1 MFKIGEFSKLT
12 QVSIRM
18 LRYYDENDLLK
29 PAQTDPF
36 SGYRLYSVEQIPRL
50 QKIIFL
56 RDIGY
61 TVAEIKGAL
70 ENWSGDFMA
79 DQLKNKQIEVQR
91 SLEQEQEKLI
101 KIETALDSIKK
112 DEIGIRYNFTIKQIP
127 SYPVISL
134 RRVIPNYFCE
144 DKLWQ
149 ELTERIE
156 LSNKSKIELAVTD
169 QCFAVYHDNEFKE
182 ADVDVEVCVVVTKA
196 VAVAEPLCFRRTEA
210 VAMMACTMVYG
221 PYEYI
226 SGTFR
231 ALAYWLT
238 EHVRYRM
245 KGKDRQICHRGPWN
259 EENPAHYLT
268 EIQIELEKVN

>member
-18 LRYYDENDLLK
+18 LRYYDENNLLK

-36 SGYRLYSVEQIPRL
+36 TGYRLYSVEQIPRL

-56 RDIGY
+56 RDVGY
-61 TVAEIKGAL
+61 TVAEIGAAL
-70 ENWSGDFMA
+70 KNWSGDFMA
-79 DQLKNKQIEVQR
+79 DQLKSKQIEVQQL
-91 SLEQEQEKLI
+91 LEQEQEKLSRI
-101 KIETALDSIKK
+101 KTALDSIKK
-112 DEIGIRYNFTIKQIP
+112 DEIGIHYNFIIKQIP

-134 RRVIPNYFCE
+134 RRVIANYFCE
-144 DKLWQ
+144 GLLWKELA
-149 ELTERIE
+149 ELTNER
-156 LSNKSKIELAVTD
+156 KIELPVTE

-182 ADVDVEVCVVVTKA
+182 ADVDVEVCMVVTKA
-196 VAVAEPLCFRRTEA
+196 VAVDEPLCFQNTEA

-221 PYEYI
+221 PYENI
-226 SGTFR
+226 SGAFR
-231 ALAYWLT
+231 SLAYWLT
-238 EHVRYRM
+238 GHAGYRM
-245 KGKDRQICHRGPWN
+245 KGKNRQICHRGPWN

>member
-144 DKLWQ
+144 DKLW
-149 ELTERIE
+149 
-156 LSNKSKIELAVTD
+156 K
-169 QCFAVYHDNEFKE
+169 
-182 ADVDVEVCVVVTKA
+182 
-196 VAVAEPLCFRRTEA
+196 
-210 VAMMACTMVYG
+210 
-221 PYEYI
+221 
-226 SGTFR
+226 
-231 ALAYWLT
+231 
-238 EHVRYRM
+238 
-245 KGKDRQICHRGPWN
+245 
-259 EENPAHYLT
+259 
-268 EIQIELEKVN
+268 

>member
-1 MFKIGEFSKLT
+1 MMFKIGEFSKLT

-61 TVAEIKGAL
+61 TVSEIAVAL
-70 ENWSGDFMA
+70 NHWSGDFMA
-79 DQLKNKQIEVQR
+79 DQLKNKQMEVER
-91 SLEQEQEKLI
+91 LLEEEQEKLRRI
-101 KIETALDSIKK
+101 KTALDSIKK
-112 DEIGIRYNFTIKQIP
+112 DEVNIRYNFTIKQIS

-144 DKLWQ
+144 GLLWQ
-149 ELTERIE
+149 ELTELI
-156 LSNKSKIELAVTD
+156 KQTKINLPVRQ
-169 QCFAVYHDNEFKE
+169 QCFAVYHDNECKE
-182 ADVDVEVCVVVTKA
+182 VDVDVEVCVVTAKA
-196 VAVAEPLCFRRTEA
+196 VEVDEPLYFRRTEA
-210 VAMMACTMVYG
+210 VEMMASTMVYG
-221 PYEYI
+221 PYENI
-226 SGTFR
+226 SAAYR
-231 ALAYWLT
+231 SLAYWLT
-238 EHVRYRM
+238 EHAGFKMR
-245 KGKDRQICHRGPWN
+245 GKDRQICHRGPWN

-268 EIQIELEKVN
+268 EIQIELEKT

>member
-18 LRYYDENDLLK
+18 LRYYDENNLLK

-56 RDIGY
+56 RDVGY
-61 TVAEIKGAL
+61 TVAEIRLAL
-70 ENWSGDFMA
+70 DHWSGNFIA
-79 DQLKNKQIEVQR
+79 DQLRNKKIEVR
-91 SLEQEQEKLI
+91 RLFEQEREKLS
-101 KIETALDSIKK
+101 KIETALESIKK
-112 DEIGIRYNFTIKQIP
+112 DEIDIRYNFIIKQIP
-127 SYPVISL
+127 SYLVISL

-144 DKLWQ
+144 EMLWQ

-156 LSNKSKIELAVTD
+156 LTNKSKIELPITD
-169 QCFAVYHDNEFKE
+169 QCFAVYHDKEFKE
-182 ADVDVEVCVVVTKA
+182 ADVDVEVCAVVAKA
-196 VAVAEPLCFRRTEA
+196 VYPDEPLCFRRIEP
-210 VAMMACTMVYG
+210 VAMMASTMVYG
-221 PYEYI
+221 PYENIAGVYR
-226 SGTFR
+226 S
-231 ALAYWLT
+231 LAYWLT
-238 EHVRYRM
+238 EHGGFRM
-245 KGKDRQICHRGPWN
+245 KGKNRQICHRGPWN

>member
-61 TVAEIKGAL
+61 TVAEIRLAL
-70 ENWSGDFMA
+70 DHWSGNFIA
-79 DQLKNKQIEVQR
+79 DQLRNKQIEVR
-91 SLEQEQEKLI
+91 RLFEQEREKLS
-101 KIETALDSIKK
+101 KIETALESIKK
-112 DEIGIRYNFTIKQIP
+112 DEIDIRYNFIIKQIP

-144 DKLWQ
+144 EMLWQ
-149 ELTERIE
+149 ELTALIKERKTVLPI
-156 LSNKSKIELAVTD
+156 TQ

-182 ADVDVEVCVVVTKA
+182 ADVDVEVCVVVATA
-196 VAVAEPLCFRRTEA
+196 VDVVEPLRFRITEA
-210 VAMMACTMVYG
+210 VEMMASTMVYG
-221 PYEYI
+221 PYKNI
-226 SGTFR
+226 STAYR
-231 ALAYWLT
+231 SLAYWLT
-238 EHVRYRM
+238 EHAGYGM
-245 KGKDRQICHRGPWN
+245 KGKNRQICHRGPWN
-259 EENPAHYLT
+259 EEDPAHYLT
-268 EIQIELEKVN
+268 EIQIELEKVS